1 MEMCAFVLITV
12 MFHGALMSKS
22 KTRKSKRV
30 PYDKLSDDEKVL
42 KNWNKA
48 RGLYDRGEW
57 SVAIL
62 RCGTCLELATNLA
75 IRQELVE
82 DRKLPLP
89 FVDKL
94 LRNANGIHNKYQ
106 NIYLP
111 IMDEYQEVE
120 SLKTLWFQAISK
132 IIQERNAIAHKGE
145 FRSKSKATEVM
156 EKTHKALV
164 EIFDLHDGKSKV
176 KPFET

>member
-1 MEMCAFVLITV
+1 
-12 MFHGALMSKS
+12 MSKS
-22 KTRKSKRV
+22 KTRKSARV

-48 RGLYDRGEW
+48 LGLYGRGEW

-62 RCGTCLELATNLA
+62 RCGTCLELAVNFA

-106 NIYLP
+106 NLYLP
-111 IMDEYQEVE
+111 IMDEYQEVD
-120 SLKTLWFQAISK
+120 SLKRLWFQAVSK
-132 IIQERNAIAHKGE
+132 VNEERNAIAHKGE
-145 FRSKSKATEVM
+145 FRSKDKATEVM
-156 EKTHKALV
+156 EKTHAALV
-164 EIFDLHDGKSKV
+164 ELFDLHDGKSEI
-176 KPFET
+176 KPFES